1 MTTETLMTEAAAT
14 TTEGTAAS
22 EPTTQ
27 AATAA
32 TDGGQQQATTE
43 QDAQGQQAEGAKT
56 EAKTTEDKPQG
67 APEAYEFKAPEG
79 AQFDEAVI
87 GAFSEVAKELD
98 LPQDAAQKVL
108 DKMAPVIQARQ
119 SEQLSAARE
128 EWAAATRADKEI
140 GGDKL
145 AENLALAKKAR
156 DEFTTPEFRD
166 LLNKSG
172 LGNHPEVIRVFV
184 KVGKA
189 TSEDGFVAGGGKT
202 APADARR
209 LYSASNMNP

>member
-32 TDGGQQQATTE
+32 GEGGQQQVTTE
-43 QDAQGQQAEGAKT
+43 QGTEGQPAEGAKT
-56 EAKTTEDKPQG
+56 EAKTEDKPQG

-79 AQFDEAVI
+79 TQFDEAVI
-87 GAFSEVAKELD
+87 GAFSEVAKELN

-108 DKMAPVIQARQ
+108 DKVSPVIAARQ
-119 SEQLSAARE
+119 AEQLSAARE
-128 EWAAATRADKEI
+128 EWAVATKADKEI

-145 AENLALAKKAR
+145 AENLAYAKKAR
-156 DEFTTPEFRD
+156 DTFTTPEFRD
-166 LLNKSG
+166 LLEKSG

-189 TSEDGFVAGGGKT
+189 TSEDGFVTGGGKT